1 MFITEKMCR
10 TTILLPQEEET
21 RLWDRLGR
29 FGELEPGDLRR
40 VEQLQDYISFAD
52 TAELAGEI
60 REIGGFLEVDFAEPL
75 QDPAI
80 RPLEPEELERR
91 LEELKGEVE
100 ERREQLQR
108 LREQER
114 ALERELDR
122 LHVQRTHLELLRPLR
137 IDLAALRRLERFT
150 LVAGTIPRTNLDQLE
165 LSLRELPH
173 AILPYEVERD
183 RAHIIAIALKEDEEE
198 FLKIL
203 DSALFQAIEL
213 PEPELGGLPEEVLS
227 ELESRE
233 AELRER
239 LAELEEEEG
248 EFARW
253 QAQRR
258 REVADLLRVNLL
270 TLEALEG
277 SGKTSATAVITGW
290 VPKRE
295 LRHLEELVKSE
306 PNWVL
311 LTDELPYQRAQDEY
325 GLRVPSKLR
334 NPPFFRAFEAMVN
347 VYGAPRYG
355 GFDPTMIFALLFI
368 LIFGMMF
375 GDAGQGLVL
384 LLVGLWLRLRP
395 PKRLA
400 RLRNT
405 GTILAAVG
413 ASATIF
419 GVLYGSF
426 FGYEHIIP
434 ALWFHPME
442 EIDRLLVYAILVG
455 VGAIVIGVLSNIV
468 SKLFQ
473 RRYLELVFERSGV
486 LGLWFYL
493 GALAVFYLSTQ
504 GGRLNLP
511 LVFLLMFLP
520 LLLMPLER
528 PLAKRL
534 AKHHQDQEGEGEGE
548 GGFTMLVTSAMEI
561 FETILVYLSNSIS
574 FVRVAA
580 FALNHIALSMAI
592 FQLGAMMRQLPLGNG
607 IYLVILA
614 VGNLIIL
621 ILEGGIVAIQ
631 TLRLEFYEFFSKFFR
646 EEGTEFRPFKFE
658 FAPKEVGR

>member
-1 MFITEKMCR
+1 MFVTEKMCR
-10 TTILLPQEEET
+10 ATILLPQEEET

-29 FGELEPGDLRR
+29 FGNLEPGDLRR
-40 VEQLQDYISFAD
+40 VEQLHDYISFSD
-52 TAELAGEI
+52 TTESITKI
-60 REIGGFLEVDFAEPL
+60 REIGGFLGVDFEEPL
-75 QDPAI
+75 QDGAI
-80 RPLEPEELERR
+80 QPLEPEELNRWLGE
-91 LEELKGEVE
+91 LESEVE
-100 ERREQLQR
+100 EWRELLQQRRER
-108 LREQER
+108 ER
-114 ALERELDR
+114 ALERSLDR
-122 LHVQRTHLELLRPLR
+122 LRLQRRHLELLRPLKL
-137 IDLAALRRLERFT
+137 DLAALKQLERFA
-150 LVAGTIPRTNLDQLE
+150 LLAGTIPRGNLGQLE

-183 RAHIIAIALKEDEEE
+183 RAHIIALALKEDEEQ

-213 PEPELGGLPEEVLS
+213 PELPGPPEEVL
-227 ELESRE
+227 E
-233 AELRER
+233 A
-239 LAELEEEEG
+239 LA
-248 EFARW
+248 
-253 QAQRR
+253 R
-258 REVADLLRVNLL
+258 REVEHQEKLAQLQEEEREFERWRLSTKQEIADLLKVGLL

-277 SGKTSATAVITGW
+277 SGKTSATAVVAGW
-290 VPKRE
+290 VPKGE
-295 LRHLEELVKSE
+295 LRHLEEMASSE

-311 LTDELPYQRAQDEY
+311 LSDELSYEQARDEY
-325 GLRVPSKLR
+325 GLEIPSKLR
-334 NPPFFRAFEAMVN
+334 NPPFFRAFEALVN

-355 GFDPTMIFALLFI
+355 GFDPTMIFALLFT

-384 LLVGLWLRLRP
+384 FLAGLWLRLRP

-400 RLRNT
+400 RVRNT

-413 ASATIF
+413 ASATVF

-426 FGYEHIIP
+426 FGYENIIP

-442 EIDRLLVYAILVG
+442 HINQLLIYAIIVG
-455 VGAIVIGVLSNIV
+455 VGAIIIGILANIV
-468 SKLFQ
+468 SRLLQ

-493 GALAVFYLSTQ
+493 GALVVFYLSTQ
-504 GGRLNLP
+504 GGKLNLP

-520 LLLMPLER
+520 LMLMPLER
-528 PLAKRL
+528 PLARRL
-534 AKHHQDQEGEGEGE
+534 AQGHADHEEGE
-548 GGFTMLVTSAMEI
+548 GGFTMLVTSAMDV

-592 FQLGAMMRQLPLGNG
+592 FQLGGMMRQLPLGNA
-607 IYLVILA
+607 IYLVIVVL
-614 VGNLIIL
+614 GNLIIL
-621 ILEGGIVAIQ
+621 VLEGGIVAIQ

-646 EEGTEFRPFKFE
+646 EEGTEFKPFKFE